1 MIRKT
6 SEVHIICTLLS
17 KEVFPDVWSLPHEVC
32 VSCPLKKNET
42 PNVLI
47 TLLFCHEFRA
57 TSNNSSLIHYISI
70 MILVPYLTVAK
81 VSKKN
86 YNILLI

>member
-42 PNVLI
+42 
-47 TLLFCHEFRA
+47 LFCHEFRA

-81 VSKKN
+81 VSRKIII
-86 YNILLI
+86 Y

>member
-6 SEVHIICTLLS
+6 SEVHIKCTLLS

-42 PNVLI
+42 PNVFI

-57 TSNNSSLIHYISI
+57 TSNNSSLIHCISI
-70 MILVPYLTVAK
+70 MILVPHLTVAK
-81 VSKKN
+81 VSHG
-86 YNILLI
+86 

>member
-6 SEVHIICTLLS
+6 SEVHIKCTLLS

-57 TSNNSSLIHYISI
+57 TSNNNSLIYTDITFPS
-70 MILVPYLTVAK
+70 
-81 VSKKN
+81 
-86 YNILLI
+86 

>member
-6 SEVHIICTLLS
+6 SEVHIKCTLLS

-42 PNVLI
+42 PNVFI

-57 TSNNSSLIHYISI
+57 TSNNSSLILTLHFHHDSSTISNS
-70 MILVPYLTVAK
+70 
-81 VSKKN
+81 SKTFKGKS
-86 YNILLI
+86 